1 MAFNSR
7 EYEWADITVIV
18 GGRDITGIRG
28 IKYSEKIEREA
39 IYGKG
44 KYPQSIQSG
53 NITSEGEFTMLQ
65 SDYNAME
72 IAAGGS
78 ILSTSVD
85 ALVSFGNPL
94 EGNFMK
100 TDAIDGI
107 RFTEAPT
114 EMKQGDKF
122 GEVTV
127 PFICLR
133 IRKNI

>member
-1 MAFNSR
+1 MPFNSR
-7 EYEWADITVIV
+7 EYEWADITVII

-44 KYPQSIQSG
+44 KYPVAIQSG
-53 NITSEGEFTMLQ
+53 NIACEGEFTMLM
-65 SDYNAME
+65 SDYNAIE

-100 TDAIDGI
+100 TDAVDGI

-122 GEVTV
+122 GEVTI

-133 IRKNI
+133 IRKNV